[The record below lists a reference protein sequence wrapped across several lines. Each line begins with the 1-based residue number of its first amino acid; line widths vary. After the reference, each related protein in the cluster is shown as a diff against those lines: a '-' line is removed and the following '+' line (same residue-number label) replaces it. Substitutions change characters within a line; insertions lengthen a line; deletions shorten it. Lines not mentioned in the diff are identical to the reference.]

1 MQSQKK
7 PLLDLSLE
15 ALTDLVIELGEKKFR
30 AEQLYLW
37 LNRGVSFSSMSNL
50 PEAFLAHLS
59 EEYTEGYAEILNKQ
73 ISKDGTTKYL
83 LTFGDGVSA
92 EAVLMKQSYGN
103 TLCISTQAGCRM
115 GCAFCA
121 SGACGLQRNL
131 SAGEIL
137 AEVLAAKTDGNAV
150 NNLVLMGMGEPFDN
164 YDNVVKFIRLVN
176 HPKGLNIGMRSISLS
191 TCGLV
196 PSIIAFADE
205 GLPVTLAI
213 SLHAPNDGVRK
224 QIMPIAN
231 KYTMGE
237 VLDAAK
243 YYFNK
248 TGRRV
253 IIEYVLL
260 DGINASPADAAEL
273 AGRLKGLNSHVNL
286 IPYNAVGGAFKAP
299 DKAAVDAFRQILER
313 HKVGATVRKTSG
325 DDIDGACGQLRLKH
339 IKKVDEENQAFD

>member
-1 MQSQKK
+1 MQSQTNN
-7 PLLDLSLE
+7 LIDFSLE
-15 ALTDLVIELGEKKFR
+15 ELTALVIDMGEKRFR

-37 LNRGVSFSSMSNL
+37 LNKGVPFSRMSNL
-50 PEAFLAHLS
+50 PDAFLARIS
-59 EEYTEGYAEILNKQ
+59 EQYKEGYAEILSKQ
-73 ISKDGTTKYL
+73 VSKDGTTKYL
-83 LTFGDGVSA
+83 LGLTDGLSV

-103 TLCISTQAGCRM
+103 TLCISTQVGCRM

-121 SGACGLQRNL
+121 SGALGLQRNL
-131 SAGEIL
+131 TAGEIL
-137 AEVLAAKTDGNAV
+137 SQVLAAKTDENAV

-164 YDNVVKFIRLVN
+164 YDHVVKFIRLVN

-196 PSIIAFADE
+196 PGIIAFADE

-213 SLHAPNDGVRK
+213 SLHAPNDDIRK
-224 QIMPIAN
+224 QIMPIADR
-231 KYTMGE
+231 YMMGE

-260 DGINASPADAAEL
+260 AGINDSTANAEEL
-273 AGRLKGLNSHVNL
+273 ATRLKGFNCHVNL
-286 IPYNAVGGAFKAP
+286 IPYNAVADDFKAP
-299 DKAAVDAFRQILER
+299 TPATVDAFLHILTKNR
-313 HKVGATVRKTSG
+313 IGATVRKTSG

-339 IKKVDEENQAFD
+339 VKSK

>member
-1 MQSQKK
+1 MQSNKNN
-7 PLLDLSLE
+7 LIDLTIEELTE
-15 ALTDLVIELGEKKFR
+15 AVLAMGEKKFR

-37 LNRGVSFSSMSNL
+37 LNKGVPFSGMGNL
-50 PEAFLAHLS
+50 PKAFLAS
-59 EEYTEGYAEILNKQ
+59 VAEKYQEGYAEILDKQ
-73 ISKDGTTKYL
+73 VSKDGTTKYL
-83 LTFGDGVSA
+83 LGFSDGISV

-121 SGACGLQRNL
+121 SGALGLQRDL
-131 SAGEIL
+131 TAGEIL
-137 AEVLAAKTDGNAV
+137 AQVLAAKTDGHDV

-196 PSIIAFADE
+196 PGIIAFAEE
-205 GLPVTLAI
+205 GLPATLAI
-213 SLHAPNDGVRK
+213 SLHAPNDEIRK

-253 IIEYVLL
+253 IIEYILIE
-260 DGINASPADAAEL
+260 GINASKANAEEL
-273 AGRLKGLNSHVNL
+273 ASRLRGFNCHVNL
-286 IPYNAVGGAFKAP
+286 IPYNAVGSAFKAP
-299 DKAAVDAFRQILER
+299 SKEIVQAFRMTLEQN
-313 HKVGATVRKTSG
+313 KVGATVRKTSG

-339 IKKVDEENQAFD
+339 VNSK